1 MGRKAHFNKK
11 NIMHKKIKKP
21 AFFVQNNL
29 VDRLTAPVAIY
40 AREHG
45 HPIEDRSCSS
55 ELDPDNCDIDW
66 GQYSCV
72 LPYGSVQFIRIIKK
86 SSLSRFILHDEP
98 LFSTEK
104 WSRIFDKNVLNA
116 AGRAINVSDID
127 ALLRRDGPMHLRP
140 DSVDKA
146 FSGGVYDHDS
156 WLNTV
161 STRALP
167 RDLICWASP
176 TQHIIAEW
184 RCWVIG
190 GTVIEV
196 SQYRRN
202 EQMSLSRET
211 NNEIFEVA
219 QGLADIYLPAPCVVL
234 DIALT
239 ENGYKLIEF
248 NPIHC
253 SGWYAGNVNN
263 VLGSWLDWSVC

>member
-1 MGRKAHFNKK
+1 MFCKNKK
-11 NIMHKKIKKP
+11 T

-29 VDRLTAPVAIY
+29 VDKLTAPVAIY
-40 AREHG
+40 AREQG
-45 HPIEDRSCSS
+45 HPVEDRSCSAD
-55 ELDPDNCDIDW
+55 LNPDDCGIDW
-66 GQYSCV
+66 QQYACV
-72 LPYGSVQFIRIIKK
+72 LPYGSIQFIKILKN
-86 SSLSRFILHDEP
+86 SSLSRFILHDEET
-98 LFSTEK
+98 FSTAK
-104 WSRIFDKNVLNA
+104 WSAIFDKNVLNA
-116 AGRAINVSDID
+116 GGRAINASDID

-146 FSGGVYDHDS
+146 FSGGVYDPDS
-156 WLNTV
+156 WSKTILNK
-161 STRALP
+161 ALAD
-167 RDLICWASP
+167 DLVCWASP
-176 TQHIIAEW
+176 VQPIKAEW

-190 GTVIEV
+190 GTVIEI

-263 VLGSWLDWSVC
+263 VLGCWLDWSVC